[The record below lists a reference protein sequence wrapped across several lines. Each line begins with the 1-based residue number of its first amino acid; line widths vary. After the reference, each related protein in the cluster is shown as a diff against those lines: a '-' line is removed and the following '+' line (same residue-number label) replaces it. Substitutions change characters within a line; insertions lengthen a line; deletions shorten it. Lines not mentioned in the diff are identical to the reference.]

1 MCARWALK
9 RSLSPALKAVRLRA
23 SPSITAVRWLPQHS
37 FCFFFQLQLGSP
49 MFLSR
54 SLFNVGKKKHQWHPL
69 LSKNIRG
76 QIKGKRYK
84 QEKRLIN
91 RRRLMWSR
99 KPTAQLQK
107 KNHLDTKTF
116 YDLMTIRGSHKLQNC
131 QGIKKDNLSAR
142 HRDWLQNR
150 VEVNNLCLSF
160 LLKYNENKFAT
171 LILKAKQQRSQ
182 DHENEQTHTHA
193 HNVSHDTSLRS

>member
-9 RSLSPALKAVRLRA
+9 SSLSPALKAVRLRA

-37 FCFFFQLQLGSP
+37 FCFFFQPQLGSP
-49 MFLSR
+49 MFLSLAL
-54 SLFNVGKKKHQWHPL
+54 SLMLVKKHQWHPL

-99 KPTAQLQK
+99 KPTAQLK
-107 KNHLDTKTF
+107 KKSLGHKNV
-116 YDLMTIRGSHKLQNC
+116 DLMTIRE
-131 QGIKKDNLSAR
+131 GIKKENLSAR